1 MSPSFDQ
8 MHSLTIYGKKPI
20 SFLLGKPSTIDLL
33 SLIVFFIGISMITS
47 SKIIDTR
54 TMMERQGRDV
64 ILPCRFEQ
72 FNDKDRIMWLKDG
85 LVLSVNQDISGD
97 RRKYEI
103 SNQYDLI
110 VKNTIN
116 EDSGQYI
123 CQNFDQMLSRNVFL
137 TILSKKFS
145 LARSRVPR
153 AILWRKVKV
162 NR

>member
-1 MSPSFDQ
+1 MENACHPLSPS
-8 MHSLTIYGKKPI
+8 L
-20 SFLLGKPSTIDLL
+20 SFL
-33 SLIVFFIGISMITS
+33 VFFIGLSILDG

-72 FNDKDRIMWLKDG
+72 FADKDRIMWLKDG

-103 SNQYDLI
+103 LNQYDLI

-116 EDSGQYI
+116 DDSGQYI
-123 CQNFDQMLSRNVFL
+123 CQNFDQMLSRNILL
-137 TILSKKFS
+137 TILSKSKSS
-145 LARSRVPR
+145 LS
-153 AILWRKVKV
+153 LEKKKKKVKV

>member
-1 MSPSFDQ
+1 MG
-8 MHSLTIYGKKPI
+8 I
-20 SFLLGKPSTIDLL
+20 
-33 SLIVFFIGISMITS
+33 SLITT

-72 FNDKDRIMWLKDG
+72 FNDRDRIMWLKDG

-103 SNQYDLI
+103 LNQYDLI

-116 EDSGQYI
+116 DDSGQYI
-123 CQNFDQMLSRNVFL
+123 CQNFDQLLSRNVFL
-137 TILSKKFS
+137 TILSKKSS
-145 LARSRVPR
+145 LSLSSR